1 MRLILPTLI
10 VVVASGCAGSFRG
23 PDTCTEIH
31 FDATYVLA
39 RWAGWTPEEALAIA
53 AADAWTD
60 QHAETTSVATERR
73 LVAGIVNPVTL
84 PWVLCAGTAD
94 IVVDGEG
101 PSRAYGR
108 RTAEATAWAVPSMSH
123 RLHFPAVGLRS
134 PVLPAFYV
142 NPASGEIE
150 YGNAEARRV
159 LERAFLDLQSH
170 DEDLDATLA
179 LLGIGLHTL
188 QDSIKHS
195 GFCAAQGHI
204 GADPDPDRICT
215 DLGAAV
221 LSAEVTLNSL
231 RYARRLVAGTSGRPP
246 QGWREAFRKVFSDHA
261 PSAQAAEERW
271 AVYVR
276 EQLREDTPGRTGLL
290 RRWQQAGG
298 EDAFTRALEKVQ
310 ETLALTGTK

>member
-1 MRLILPTLI
+1 MRTILPVLTALA
-10 VVVASGCAGSFRG
+10 VTGCAGTFRG

-39 RWAGWTPEEALAIA
+39 RWAGWSAEEALTIA

-60 QHAETTSVATERR
+60 QHPDTTSVATERR
-73 LVAGIVNPVTL
+73 LLAGLVNPLTI
-84 PWVLCAGTAD
+84 PWVLCSGTAD
-94 IVVDGEG
+94 LIAEGEA

-108 RTAEATAWAVPSMSH
+108 RVAEATAWAVPSTGH
-123 RLHFPAVGLRS
+123 QLHFPAVGLRS
-134 PVLPAFYV
+134 PVMPAFFI
-142 NPASGEIE
+142 NPVSGEIE

-195 GFCAAQGHI
+195 GYTACQGHI
-204 GADPDPDRICT
+204 GAQPDPDRACSNS
-215 DLGAAV
+215 GAAV

-231 RYARRLVAGTSGRPP
+231 RYARRLVAGSSGRPP
-246 QGWREAFRKVFSDHA
+246 QGWRESIRRVFSDHA
-261 PSAQAAEERW
+261 ATVEAAEQRW
-271 AVYVR
+271 AQYVR
-276 EQLREDTPGRTGLL
+276 DEFKEETPGRYGLL
-290 RRWQQAGG
+290 ARWQEAGG
-298 EDAFTRALEKVQ
+298 EAAFVRALLRVE
-310 ETLALTGTK
+310 ETLR